1 MSKDECIQITVNIS
15 ESGLLPVSV
24 LADASGLSKAAVKD
38 AMLKGAVWLAKELP
52 KPKPKPKPVPVANE
66 SEECD
71 PEEPDYY
78 GVRARALESA
88 ALETEIEAEIAAEIP
103 TVIETTNNEDEVVE
117 PRYSKPRRLRR
128 IKSKLKQGDQLTL
141 NYDPEVLEVSCP
153 EATLIVDE
161 GDYSVWY
168 KPAGMLCQG
177 SRWGDHTT
185 LNRWAEK
192 QLKPE
197 RTAFI
202 VHRID
207 RMASGLVVVA
217 HSKKTAAYLSG
228 QFADR
233 KVEKHYRVIVAGD
246 VDAALPLM
254 IDEEIEG
261 KSARTIVNK
270 KQSLVLRQ
278 DLSDKHLS
286 KNNSSAD
293 AEQSN
298 HFSVLD
304 VSIETGRKHQ
314 IRHHLAS
321 LGHPVVGDRLYCD
334 SVLLSKVVN
343 DLGLDL
349 QLCAIDMSF
358 TAPDE
363 EVLRQYKITQ
373 ELLAGSLGFMSFVS
387 I

>member
-1 MSKDECIQITVNIS
+1 MSKDKCIQITVDIS

-52 KPKPKPKPVPVANE
+52 KPKPKPVPVASEFEE
-66 SEECD
+66 SA

-78 GVRARALESA
+78 GVRARAIESA
-88 ALETEIEAEIAAEIP
+88 AVEADTQAVIEAA
-103 TVIETTNNEDEVVE
+103 NHEDEVIE
-117 PRYSKPRRLRR
+117 LRYSKPRRLRR
-128 IKSKLKQGDQLTL
+128 IKSKLNQGDQLTL
-141 NYDPEVLEVSCP
+141 NYDPEVLELSCP
-153 EATLIVDE
+153 EATLIADE

-217 HSKKTAAYLSG
+217 HSKKTAAYLSN

-233 KVEKHYRVIVAGD
+233 KVEKHYQVIVAGD
-246 VDAALPLM
+246 VEATLPLM

-261 KSARTIVNK
+261 KPARTIVNK
-270 KQSLVLRQ
+270 KQLLVLRQ
-278 DLSDKHLS
+278 DHSDDYLYKGD
-286 KNNSSAD
+286 SSTDAD
-293 AEQSN
+293 QPN
-298 HFSVLD
+298 HFSLLD

-334 SVLLSKVVN
+334 SVLLSGKAKG
-343 DLGLDL
+343 LGIDL
-349 QLCAIDMSF
+349 QLCAIDISF

-373 ELLAGSLGFMSFVS
+373 ELLASSLDFMSFIV

>member
-15 ESGLLPVSV
+15 EGGLLPVSV
-24 LADASGLSKAAVKD
+24 LADASGLSKAVVKD

-66 SEECD
+66 SEECEPD
-71 PEEPDYY
+71 EPDYY

-88 ALETEIEAEIAAEIP
+88 ALEAEIEAEIPIVVEA
-103 TVIETTNNEDEVVE
+103 TNNEDEVVE
-117 PRYSKPRRLRR
+117 LRYSKPRRLRR
-128 IKSKLKQGDQLTL
+128 IKSKLKKGDQLTL
-141 NYDPEVLEVSCP
+141 NYDPEVLGVSCP
-153 EATLIVDE
+153 EATLIADE
-161 GDYSVWY
+161 SDYSVWY

-207 RMASGLVVVA
+207 RMASGLVIVA
-217 HSKKTAAYLSG
+217 HSKKTAAFLSN

-233 KVEKHYRVIVAGD
+233 KVKKHYRVIVAGD
-246 VDAALPLM
+246 VDVALPLM

-278 DLSDKHLS
+278 TLSDEHLS
-286 KNNSSAD
+286 KSNSPAD
-293 AEQSN
+293 ADQPN

-321 LGHPVVGDRLYCD
+321 LGHPVIGDRLYCD
-334 SVLLSKVVN
+334 SALLSKAVK
-343 DLGLDL
+343 DLDLDL
-349 QLCAIDMSF
+349 QLCAIDISF

-363 EVLRQYKITQ
+363 EVLRQYKITE
-373 ELLAGSLGFMSFVS
+373 ELLAGSLGFMPLCDHLSA
-387 I
+387 